1 MVLLK
6 VMNKILST
14 AKSTVGFTLIEL
26 LVVIGILG
34 ILAAALVATIDPFE
48 QLKKAS
54 DANIEN
60 AEIEFIN
67 ATIRYYTI
75 NGGFPWYGID
85 VGGDECAAPIADD
98 LEYEL
103 PLTRVSSWATN
114 GVANAGE
121 CLDILIDAG
130 ELKPSFAGAEGI
142 LSEIYVSETGTAVT
156 ACYNPGSKAKTEE
169 AATNWMPTPNNG
181 DHPTTALAADDANCA
196 ALGGANTECYRCTS
210 G

>member
-1 MVLLK
+1 
-6 VMNKILST
+6 MNKILST

-54 DANIEN
+54 DANVEN

-75 NGGFPWYGID
+75 NGGFPWYGTD
-85 VGGDECAAPIADD
+85 VGGTNCTGNAP
-98 LEYEL
+98 LPTSEYAL
-103 PLTRVSSWATN
+103 PLTSLVSWTTD
-114 GVANAGE
+114 GVADAGE
-121 CLDILIDAG
+121 CLDVLIDAG

-142 LSEIYVSETGTAVT
+142 LREIYVSESGTAVT
-156 ACYNPGSKAKTEE
+156 ACYNPGSKAKTENVE
-169 AATNWMPTPNNG
+169 THWLPNPPTGENVTSLTPNS
-181 DHPTTALAADDANCA
+181 TTDCVS
-196 ALGGANTECYRCTS
+196 GTGANTECFRCTS